1 MTEKIEYKVN
11 DPFGKPRPEGEDV
24 ITVVPVVGKSRCSG

>member
-11 DPFGKPRPEGEDV
+11 DLFGKPRPEGEGV
-24 ITVVPVVGKSRCSG
+24 ITMVPVVGKSVSSR